1 MKCQATSNTTHSVLI
16 SKEIGY
22 KSYKEICSGET
33 KKVNLGFWGN
43 WEEMKVENNSLVT
56 IDKTKQKEPN
66 RYYIHGYVSNMALD
80 GEVLSKFFSTHNI
93 EQNWLHC
100 NYTYGHYDEELGGWT
115 GCVGKV

>member
-33 KKVNLGFWGN
+33 KKVNLAYWGSYEYN
-43 WEEMKVENNSLVT
+43 KVKNNSLVHVPRKL
-56 IDKTKQKEPN
+56 DN
-66 RYYIHGYVSNMALD
+66 YIHGIFSSMPRQW
-80 GEVLSKFFSTHNI
+80 EVFSMFFSIHNI
-93 EQNWLHC
+93 EPNWLDC
-100 NYTYGHYDEELGGWT
+100 NWSWGWYDEELQMWT